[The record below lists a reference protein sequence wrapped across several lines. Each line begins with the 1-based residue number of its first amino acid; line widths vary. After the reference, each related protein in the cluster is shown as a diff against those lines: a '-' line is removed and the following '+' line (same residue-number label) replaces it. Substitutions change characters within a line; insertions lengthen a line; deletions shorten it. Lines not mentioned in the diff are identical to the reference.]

1 MSLGTSAL
9 LAAQDEREAFIRKTN
24 DIALRWHDWSM
35 ANGYGLTFS
44 TFVNQ
49 FGYDELDAKLIYE
62 AVVRIIQAAKQER

>member
-1 MSLGTSAL
+1 MSTETEAL
-9 LAAQDEREAFIRKTN
+9 RRAFERYINPDA